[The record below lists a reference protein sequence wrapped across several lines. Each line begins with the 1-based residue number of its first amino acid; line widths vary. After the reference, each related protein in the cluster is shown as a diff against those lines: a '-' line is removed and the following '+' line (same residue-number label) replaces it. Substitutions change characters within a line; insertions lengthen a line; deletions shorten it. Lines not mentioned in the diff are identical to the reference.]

1 MRRTETKDEGTNR
14 GRKYHKLRAKAPQA
28 ERKGTRA
35 ENRASDER
43 GAECGEKTR
52 SDAAPPPIPFPQP
65 YPREDKTRQ
74 DKTRQDKTRQDKTR
88 QDKMNGPITQ
98 DTQQGGKTKQV
109 LP

>member
-14 GRKYHKLRAKAPQA
+14 GRRHHKLRAKAPQA

-52 SDAAPPPIPFPQP
+52 SDAAPPPIPVPQP

-74 DKTRQDKTRQDKTR
+74 DKTRQDK
-88 QDKMNGPITQ
+88 MGP
-98 DTQQGGKTKQV
+98 
-109 LP
+109 

>member
-14 GRKYHKLRAKAPQA
+14 GRRHHKLRAKAPQA

-52 SDAAPPPIPFPQP
+52 GGMVEQP
-65 YPREDKTRQ
+65 GHALCMRLLEHLGARLGCGHLHQ
-74 DKTRQDKTRQDKTR
+74 ACA
-88 QDKMNGPITQ
+88 
-98 DTQQGGKTKQV
+98 
-109 LP
+109 